1 MDLPFNLDTYHE
13 RIERT
18 RTAVDHEGIDA
29 VVVTLP
35 DSINWLSGYDTIGY
49 LWPQALLIEKRE
61 GAPVFHT
68 RTTEEPGF
76 RETSWLPDG
85 VFYDIAEEDW
95 ATALSRTIAEQLRG

>member
-1 MDLPFNLDTYHE
+1 MELPFNLDTYHE

-18 RTAVDHEGIDA
+18 RVAVASEGIDA

-49 LWPQALLIEKRE
+49 LWPQALLIEKRDV
-61 GAPVFHT
+61 APLFHT

-76 RETSWLPDG
+76 RETSWLSDG

-95 ATALSRTIAEQLRG
+95 ASAL